1 MTVDICGSQFVGTL
15 LGASTRKLKKWSVY
29 GLRELI
35 RINQPFLGKEE
46 IDSAV
51 EVLRSGILTDK
62 SGMGPRVMEFER
74 SFARYVGAKHAIAVV
89 NGTAALHAALLAAEV
104 GGDDEVILPSFTFV
118 GAVNAVRL
126 AGATPVFADVDKDTY
141 CLRAENVEEAIT
153 RKTKA
158 IIPTDLYGLPSDMK
172 AMMDLAKGR
181 GITVI
186 EDAAQ
191 AHGAL
196 YDGKRIGSI
205 ADMTCFSFYA
215 AKNITTGE
223 GGLVTTND
231 DEYAQ
236 ALRMIRSHGEQRP
249 YWTVRLGHNY
259 HMTELAAAIGQAQL
273 KKLPGFLDKR
283 RRNAEVATEKLE
295 MSGKLILPREP
306 DGRKHA
312 WYVYTVRLRGVNA
325 AKRNKIVDKLWN
337 KNIEAAVYYSTP
349 VHSTPFYRDS
359 NMARRGKLPET
370 EKASR
375 QVFSLPVHPRLGEDD
390 IDYISETLRRLIV

>member
-1 MTVDICGSQFVGTL
+1 M
-15 LGASTRKLKKWSVY
+15 
-29 GLRELI
+29 RELI

-62 SGMGPRVMEFER
+62 SGMGPRVLEFER
-74 SFARYVGAKHAIAVV
+74 SFARYVGAKHAVAVV

-104 GGDDEVILPSFTFV
+104 GSDDEVILPSFTFV
-118 GAVNAVRL
+118 GAVNAVML
-126 AGATPVFADVDKDTY
+126 AGAIPVFADIDKDGY
-141 CLRAENVEEAIT
+141 CLRVDSVEEAVT

-172 AMMDLAKGR
+172 PMMELAKGK

-191 AHGAL
+191 AHGAQ
-196 YDGKRIGSI
+196 YDGKRVGSI

-223 GGLVTTND
+223 GGMITTND

-259 HMTELAAAIGQAQL
+259 HMTEIAAAIGQAQL
-273 KKLPGFLDKR
+273 KKLPSFLEKR
-283 RRNAEVATEKLE
+283 KKNAELATEKLE
-295 MSGKLILPREP
+295 MSGKLILPREQES
-306 DGRKHA
+306 RKHA

-359 NMARRGKLPET
+359 NVARRGKLPET

-390 IDYISETLRRLIV
+390 IDYVSETLRKIIV

>member
-1 MTVDICGSQFVGTL
+1 
-15 LGASTRKLKKWSVY
+15 
-29 GLRELI
+29 LRELI

-51 EVLRSGILTDK
+51 DVLRSGVLTDK
-62 SGMGPRVMEFER
+62 SGMGPRVLEFER
-74 SFARYVGAKHAIAVV
+74 SFAKYVGAKHAVAVV
-89 NGTAALHAALLAAEV
+89 NGTAALHAALLAADV
-104 GGDDEVILPSFTFV
+104 RPGDEVILPSFTFV
-118 GAVNAVRL
+118 GAVNSVVL
-126 AGATPVFADVDKDTY
+126 AGATPVFADIDKDTY
-141 CLRAENVEEAIT
+141 CLKPESVEECVT

-158 IIPTDLYGLPSDMK
+158 IIPTDLYGLPSDLK
-172 AMMDLAKGR
+172 SAVDLAKNKGL
-181 GITVI
+181 IVI

-191 AHGAL
+191 AHGAQ
-196 YDGKRIGSI
+196 YDGKRVGSV

-215 AKNITTGE
+215 AKNLTTGE
-223 GGLVTTND
+223 GGMITTDD

-259 HMTELAAAIGQAQL
+259 HMSEIAAAIGQAQL
-273 KKLPGFLDKR
+273 RKLPGFLEKR
-283 RRNAEVATEKLE
+283 RKNAELATQKLE
-295 MSGKLILPREP
+295 MSGKLILPKEP
-306 DGRKHA
+306 DGRRHA
-312 WYVYTVRLRGVNA
+312 WYAYTGRLRGVNA

-359 NMARRGKLPET
+359 NVARKGRLPET

-375 QVFSLPVHPRLGEDD
+375 QVFSLPVHPRLGEEEMDFVAD
-390 IDYISETLRRLIV
+390 MLRKAIA

>member
-1 MTVDICGSQFVGTL
+1 M
-15 LGASTRKLKKWSVY
+15 
-29 GLRELI
+29 RELI

-62 SGMGPRVMEFER
+62 SGMGPRVLEFER
-74 SFARYVGAKHAIAVV
+74 NFAKYIGAKHAVAVV
-89 NGTAALHAALLAAEV
+89 NGTAALHSALLAADV
-104 GGDDEVILPSFTFV
+104 GPEDEVILPSFTFV
-118 GAVNAVRL
+118 GAANAVRM
-126 AGATPVFADVDKDTY
+126 AGATPVFADVDKDNY
-141 CLRAENVEEAIT
+141 CLRTDSVEEAIS
-153 RKTKA
+153 RRTKA
-158 IIPTDLYGLPSDMK
+158 IIPTDLYGLPCDLK
-172 AMMDLAKGR
+172 AIQDLAKEKGV
-181 GITVI
+181 TVI

-191 AHGAL
+191 AHGAQ
-196 YDGKRIGSI
+196 YDGKRVGSI
-205 ADMTCFSFYA
+205 SDMTCFSFYA
-215 AKNITTGE
+215 AKNLTTGE
-223 GGLVTTND
+223 GGMVTTND

-259 HMTELAAAIGQAQL
+259 HMTEIAAAIGHAQL
-273 KKLPGFLDKR
+273 RKLPSFLEKR
-283 RRNAEVATEKLE
+283 RKNAELSTEKLE

-306 DGRKHA
+306 DGRRHG

-349 VHSTPFYRDS
+349 VHSTPFYRDPTV
-359 NMARRGKLPET
+359 ARRGRLPET

-375 QVFSLPVHPRLGEDD
+375 QVFSLPVHPRLEEED
-390 IDYISETLRRLIV
+390 IDYISETLRKTIV

>member
-1 MTVDICGSQFVGTL
+1 M
-15 LGASTRKLKKWSVY
+15 LKKCVFA
-29 GLRELI
+29 LRELI

-89 NGTAALHAALLAAEV
+89 NGTAALHAALLSAEV
-104 GGDDEVILPSFTFV
+104 GADDEVILPSFTFV

-126 AGATPVFADVDKDTY
+126 AGATPVFADIDKENY
-141 CLRAENVEEAIT
+141 CLRGENVEEAIT

-158 IIPTDLYGLPSDMK
+158 IVPTDLYGLPSDMK
-172 AMMDLAKGR
+172 AVMDLARGK

-196 YDGKRIGSI
+196 YDGKKVGSI

-223 GGLVTTND
+223 GGMITTND

-283 RRNAEVATEKLE
+283 RKNAEVATEKLE

-306 DGRKHA
+306 EGRKHA

-349 VHSTPFYRDS
+349 VHSTPFYRDA
-359 NMARRGKLPET
+359 NIARRGRLPET

-375 QVFSLPVHPRLGEDD
+375 QVFSLPVHPRLSEDD
-390 IDYISETLRRLIV
+390 IDYVSETLRRLIV

>member
-1 MTVDICGSQFVGTL
+1 MVRTL
-15 LGASTRKLKKWSVY
+15 LGATTPKLKKRSVDA
-29 GLRELI
+29 LRELI

-62 SGMGPRVMEFER
+62 SGMGPRVLEFER

-104 GGDDEVILPSFTFV
+104 GADDEVILPSFTFV

-126 AGATPVFADVDKDTY
+126 AGATPVFADIDKDSY

-172 AMMDLAKGR
+172 AMMDLAKGK

-191 AHGAL
+191 AHGAT
-196 YDGKRIGSI
+196 YDGKKVGSV

-223 GGLVTTND
+223 GGLITTND

-273 KKLPGFLDKR
+273 KKLPGFLER
-283 RRNAEVATEKLE
+283 RRKNAEVATEKLE

-306 DGRKHA
+306 DGRRHA

-337 KNIEAAVYYSTP
+337 KNVEAAVYYSTP
-349 VHSTPFYRDS
+349 VHTTPFYRDS
-359 NMARRGKLPET
+359 NMARRGRLPET

-375 QVFSLPVHPRLGEDD
+375 QVFSLPVHPRLAQED
-390 IDYISETLRRLIV
+390 IDYVSETLRRLIV

>member
-1 MTVDICGSQFVGTL
+1 M
-15 LGASTRKLKKWSVY
+15 
-29 GLRELI
+29 RELI

-51 EVLRSGILTDK
+51 EVLRTGVLTDK
-62 SGMGPRVMEFER
+62 SGMGPRVLEFER
-74 SFARYVGAKHAIAVV
+74 SFAKYVGSKHAVAVV
-89 NGTAALHAALLAAEV
+89 NGTAALHSALLAADV
-104 GGDDEVILPSFTFV
+104 RPGDEVIIPSFTFV
-118 GAVNAVRL
+118 GAVNAVVL
-126 AGATPVFADVDKDTY
+126 AGATPVFADIDKDNY
-141 CLRAENVEEAIT
+141 CMRPESVEECVT

-158 IIPTDLYGLPSDMK
+158 IIPTDLYGLPC
-172 AMMDLAKGR
+172 DLKSVVDIAKSKDL
-181 GITVI
+181 TVI

-191 AHGAL
+191 AHGAQ
-196 YDGKRIGSI
+196 YDGKRVGSVS
-205 ADMTCFSFYA
+205 DMTCFSFYA
-215 AKNITTGE
+215 AKNLTTGE
-223 GGLVTTND
+223 GGMVTTND

-259 HMTELAAAIGQAQL
+259 HMTEIAAAIGQAQL
-273 KKLPGFLDKR
+273 RKLPGFLEKR
-283 RRNAEVATEKLE
+283 RKNAELATQKLE
-295 MSGKLILPREP
+295 MTGKLLLPKEP
-306 DGRKHA
+306 DGRKHG

-325 AKRNKIVDKLWN
+325 AKRNKIVDRLWN

-359 NMARRGKLPET
+359 NLARKGRLPET

-390 IDYISETLRRLIV
+390 MDFVADTLRKAIA